1 MDDSTITIT
10 MDDMQ
15 PIERMANM
23 RRGTSTKRRGMS
35 TKRIGTSTKRI
46 GMSTKRIGR
55 SRTIM
60 STDRMYKIATRNMSN
75 KMAKRIGRSLTSLNE
90 RSKNYIAR
98 YMPNSAR
105 NNSARNR
112 YNIARKKTSSTSKR
126 NPSIDRISAIL
137 ASRIA
142 MNKRKRDNPAF
153 QDPSFPDGSSL
164 DQLIPVPPPQFP
176 GLLPQ
181 VQGQSPGSFYSGDSG
196 AIDITGPLGGP
207 IGPISPT
214 SPSEPGAIDITGHL
228 GGPTSPTRPT
238 SPTSPSEPGDSE
250 DPASYTKG
258 TVSKPRA
265 PPLYSVTSD
274 HKPIFMIFDLQG
286 IRLTGF
292 CYNMSFVSD
301 LGPINPYGSEKFFLE
316 QIKGTDKREYWK
328 NAAKLVKHF
337 FDTQAPD
344 IMFFQEMNDRDNIT
358 PRNGGPNSF
367 DPATGQFLGGFQALL
382 ELLNGGP
389 ITIGPPV
396 TTNCYPPGPLG
407 SPSSP
412 GSPGSP
418 GSVGLLGSYYRTGT
432 FGSYCFVSFS
442 VRKQMFRKVVYP
454 TVLTIWKNT
463 PESGLGAFAD
473 FYGNDIGLHVNYYS
487 GDGFHSGRNFSFV
500 RTTTHAN
507 LLNLHGPN
515 AAQVID
521 TRLRPVISEYMQTAI
536 SDLGGTYNGL
546 ATVIGGDFND
556 SDDLLRE
563 IVLTRSARE
572 RYIYS
577 YRGIAPRTCCT
588 EYPSDTI
595 DKPYR
600 GAGDKIFV
608 IVPFTTETA
617 GPLFNRLLYYIQLFI
632 PLPQIPPILYGGF
645 RNRSHSLGFNN
656 KKKSRKLQ
664 SRKPRRYTHKI
675 VTKHYKTK
683 Y

>member
-1 MDDSTITIT
+1 MNDSIFTIT
-10 MDDMQ
+10 MDEMK
-15 PIERMANM
+15 PIERMASV
-23 RRGTSTKRRGMS
+23 RRGTSSKRRGMS
-35 TKRIGTSTKRI
+35 TKRGMATKRTATKRT
-46 GMSTKRIGR
+46 GRSRERMSTKR
-55 SRTIM
+55 
-60 STDRMYKIATRNMSN
+60 MYTLATRNMSN
-75 KMAKRIGRSLTSLNE
+75 KMAKRIGRSLTDLNE

-105 NNSARNR
+105 NISNSARNR
-112 YNIARKKTSSTSKR
+112 YNIARKKTPMASKR
-126 NPSIDRISAIL
+126 DPSIDIISAKI
-137 ASRIA
+137 ARRIA

-164 DQLIPVPPPQFP
+164 VQSMPVPPPQFP

-181 VQGQSPGSFYSGDSG
+181 VQGQRPRAFYSGDSDD
-196 AIDITGPLGGP
+196 IDITGPLGGP
-207 IGPISPT
+207 SGPI
-214 SPSEPGAIDITGHL
+214 
-228 GGPTSPTRPT
+228 GPTSPT
-238 SPTSPSEPGDSE
+238 SPTSPSERGESE
-250 DPASYTKG
+250 DSSSYTKG
-258 TVSKPRA
+258 IVSKPRA

-316 QIKGTDKREYWK
+316 QITGTDKREYWK

-358 PRNGGPNSF
+358 PRDGGPNSF

-389 ITIGPPV
+389 ITIGLPV

-418 GSVGLLGSYYRTGT
+418 GSVGSLGSYYRTGT

-454 TVLTIWKNT
+454 TVLTVWKNT

-473 FYGNDIGLHVNYYS
+473 FYGHDIGLHVNYYR

-500 RTTTHAN
+500 RTTTNAN
-507 LLNLHGPN
+507 LLNLHCPN

-521 TRLRPVISEYMQTAI
+521 MRLRPVISQYMQTAI
-536 SDLGGTYNGL
+536 SDLGGIYNGL

-617 GPLFNRLLYYIQLFI
+617 GPLFNPLLYYIQLFI

-656 KKKSRKLQ
+656 KKKSHKLQ

>member
-1 MDDSTITIT
+1 MNDSIFTIT
-10 MDDMQ
+10 MDETK
-15 PIERMANM
+15 PIERMASM
-23 RRGTSTKRRGMS
+23 RRGTSSKRRGTSTKRGMA
-35 TKRIGTSTKRI
+35 TKRTATKR
-46 GMSTKRIGR
+46 TGR
-55 SRTIM
+55 SRSRM
-60 STDRMYKIATRNMSN
+60 STDRMYKLATRNMSN
-75 KMAKRIGRSLTSLNE
+75 KMAKRIGRSLTDLNE
-90 RSKNYIAR
+90 QSKNYIAR
-98 YMPNSAR
+98 HMPNSAR

-112 YNIARKKTSSTSKR
+112 YNIARKKTPMASKR
-126 NPSIDRISAIL
+126 DSSIDIISAKI
-137 ASRIA
+137 AHRIA

-164 DQLIPVPPPQFP
+164 DQPMPVPLPQFP

-181 VQGQSPGSFYSGDSG
+181 VQGQSPDSFYSGDSDDQVI
-196 AIDITGPLGGP
+196 AGPLGGP
-207 IGPISPT
+207 S
-214 SPSEPGAIDITGHL
+214 
-228 GGPTSPTRPT
+228 GPTSQ
-238 SPTSPSEPGDSE
+238 TSPSEPGDSE
-250 DPASYTKG
+250 DSASYTKG
-258 TVSKPRA
+258 IVSKPRA

-316 QIKGTDKREYWK
+316 QITGTDKREYWK

-344 IMFFQEMNDRDNIT
+344 IMFFQEMNDRDNIM
-358 PRNGGPNSF
+358 PRDGGPNSF

-389 ITIGPPV
+389 VTIGPPV

-407 SPSSP
+407 SPS
-412 GSPGSP
+412 SPGSP

-500 RTTTHAN
+500 RTTTRAN
-507 LLNLHGPN
+507 LLNLHCPN
-515 AAQVID
+515 DAEVID
-521 TRLRPVISEYMQTAI
+521 TRLRPVISQYMRTAI

-563 IVLTRSARE
+563 IVLTLSERE

-617 GPLFNRLLYYIQLFI
+617 GPLFNPLLYYIQLFI

-664 SRKPRRYTHKI
+664 SRKPIRYTHKI

>member
-1 MDDSTITIT
+1 MF
-10 MDDMQ
+10 
-15 PIERMANM
+15 PILAMKSIDRMAS
-23 RRGTSTKRRGMS
+23 GRRGMS
-35 TKRIGTSTKRI
+35 S
-46 GMSTKRIGR
+46 KRIGR
-55 SRTIM
+55 GRTRM
-60 STDRMYKIATRNMSN
+60 STYRMHKLATRNMSD
-75 KMAKRIGRSLTSLNE
+75 KMAKRIGRSLTDLNE
-90 RSKNYIAR
+90 RSKFIISR
-98 YMPNSAR
+98 HMPNSAR
-105 NNSARNR
+105 IRHMSNSARFR
-112 YNIARKKTSSTSKR
+112 SNIARKKTPRTSER
-126 NPSIDRISAIL
+126 NHSIDRISAIL

-142 MNKRKRDNPAF
+142 MNKRKLGEITSLKEQQPRQAPGL
-153 QDPSFPDGSSL
+153 PFPEPL
-164 DQLIPVPPPQFP
+164 MPVP
-176 GLLPQ
+176 PQ
-181 VQGQSPGSFYSGDSG
+181 VQGLSPDSFYSGDSDD
-196 AIDITGPLGGP
+196 IDYTGLLGGP
-207 IGPISPT
+207 SGPSGPTNPT
-214 SPSEPGAIDITGHL
+214 SPS
-228 GGPTSPTRPT
+228 GPS
-238 SPTSPSEPGDSE
+238 DSE
-250 DPASYTKG
+250 DSSSYTKRI
-258 TVSKPRA
+258 VSKPGA
-265 PPLYSVTSD
+265 PPVYSVTSD
-274 HKPIFMIFDLQG
+274 HKPIFMKFDLQG
-286 IRLTGF
+286 ISLIAF
-292 CYNMSFVSD
+292 SYNMSFVSD

-358 PRNGGPNSF
+358 PRDGGPNSF

-396 TTNCYPPGPLG
+396 TTNCYPSGPLG

-418 GSVGLLGSYYRTGT
+418 GSVSLLGSYYRTGT

-500 RTTTHAN
+500 RTTTRAN
-507 LLNLHGPN
+507 LLNLHCPN
-515 AAQVID
+515 DAEVID
-521 TRLRPVISEYMQTAI
+521 THLRPVISQYMRTAI

-563 IVLTRSARE
+563 IVLTRSERE

-632 PLPQIPPILYGGF
+632 PPPPILYGGF
-645 RNRSHSLGFNN
+645 RNRTRSLGFNN
-656 KKKSRKLQ
+656 IKKTHKLQ

>member
-1 MDDSTITIT
+1 MNDSKFTIT
-10 MDDMQ
+10 MDAMK
-15 PIERMANM
+15 PIERTTTKRTA
-23 RRGTSTKRRGMS
+23 TKRR
-35 TKRIGTSTKRI
+35 GTSTKRI
-46 GMSTKRIGR
+46 GMSTKRTATKRTGR
-55 SRTIM
+55 SRSRM
-60 STDRMYKIATRNMSN
+60 STDRMSKLATRNMSK
-75 KMAKRIGRSLTSLNE
+75 KMAKRIGRSLTDLNE

-105 NNSARNR
+105 NR
-112 YNIARKKTSSTSKR
+112 YNIARKKTPMASKR
-126 NPSIDRISAIL
+126 DSSIDLISAKI
-137 ASRIA
+137 ARRIA
-142 MNKRKRDNPAF
+142 MNKRKRDDPAF

-164 DQLIPVPPPQFP
+164 DQPMPVPPPQFP

-181 VQGQSPGSFYSGDSG
+181 VQGQSPGSFYSDG
-196 AIDITGPLGGP
+196 IDITGPLGGP
-207 IGPISPT
+207 SGPTSQT
-214 SPSEPGAIDITGHL
+214 SPSEPG
-228 GGPTSPTRPT
+228 
-238 SPTSPSEPGDSE
+238 ESE
-250 DPASYTKG
+250 DSASYTKG
-258 TVSKPRA
+258 IVSKPRA

-316 QIKGTDKREYWK
+316 QITGTDKREYWK

-337 FDTQAPD
+337 FDTKAPD

-358 PRNGGPNSF
+358 PRDGGPNSF

-382 ELLNGGP
+382 ELLNGAP

-396 TTNCYPPGPLG
+396 TTNCYPP
-407 SPSSP
+407 SSP

-418 GSVGLLGSYYRTGT
+418 GSVGSLGSYYRTGT

-500 RTTTHAN
+500 RTTTRAN
-507 LLNLHGPN
+507 LLNLHCPN
-515 AAQVID
+515 DAEVID
-521 TRLRPVISEYMQTAI
+521 THLRPAISQYMQTAI

-563 IVLTRSARE
+563 IVLTRSERK

-617 GPLFNRLLYYIQLFI
+617 GPLFNPLLYYIQLFI
-632 PLPQIPPILYGGF
+632 PLPQIPAILYGGF

-656 KKKSRKLQ
+656 KKKSRK
-664 SRKPRRYTHKI
+664 PRRYTHKI